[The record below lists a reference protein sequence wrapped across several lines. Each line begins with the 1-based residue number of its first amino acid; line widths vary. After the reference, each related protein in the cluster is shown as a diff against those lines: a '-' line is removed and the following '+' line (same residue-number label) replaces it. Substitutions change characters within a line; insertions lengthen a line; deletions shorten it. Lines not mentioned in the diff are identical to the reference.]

1 MLRRFSRSKTIST
14 KVTEDEQR
22 RLEALAAAS
31 GQGMSEWTRAVLLR
45 QLNSY
50 EEIMLSEVL
59 AQRAILLNVAYAFS
73 QGEKL
78 STERMR
84 ELTARADADKL
95 NKAKERLNIA
105 GTKPATSTQ
114 EAKKEKL

>member
-1 MLRRFSRSKTIST
+1 MLRKFSRSKTIST

-45 QLNSY
+45 QLNPY

-59 AQRAILLNVAYAFS
+59 AQRAILLNVACC
-73 QGEKL
+73 
-78 STERMR
+78 ERYSSR
-84 ELTARADADKL
+84 
-95 NKAKERLNIA
+95 
-105 GTKPATSTQ
+105 G
-114 EAKKEKL
+114 